1 MKAPGE
7 GQDAVESSPRELVRT
22 VGRLLGFMKTSKL
35 LIAVALVAAIV
46 GTVLQVATPK
56 MLGDATTVLFNG
68 ATSHAMDFGALASIL
83 LGVCGLYAGS
93 FVASFLQQR
102 SMVAVAQR
110 TAATLRQRLK
120 EKMARVPIS
129 YLDGR
134 ATGDLMSVATN
145 DVDNIAEN
153 LQEGLVMLVTS
164 VVLFVGV
171 FVMMLTISPLL
182 TLLACIMVPG
192 GLLVAKLLTGP
203 AKRNNRYYYTH
214 LGSLN
219 AHVEETY
226 QGFAVVKAFGGEEA
240 ALADFDERNENMY
253 RTGWRARFFGGIMMP
268 CMMLLENASYVLI
281 AVVGAVQVVGG
292 GMPIGNL
299 QAFLQYSSQFSDP
312 ITKFSMVW
320 TNVLSAVASAE
331 RVFAVLDAEEMGEAD
346 GTGALAPAT
355 LATLATDGELPKV
368 AFRDVS
374 FGYGD
379 EPLMEHFDLE
389 VSEGAT
395 VAIVG
400 HTGAGKTTLINL
412 LERFYDVDGGAIELD
427 GADIASL
434 SREEVRG
441 RMGMVL
447 QDPWLFTGTI
457 YDNIAYGNPDA
468 APEQVR
474 AAAKAAYADEFVRK
488 LPHGFNTVLSED
500 ADNISQG
507 QRQLLT
513 IARAILAD
521 RRMLILDE
529 ATSSVDTRT
538 EERIQKAMDNLMAGR
553 TAFVI
558 AHRLST
564 IKNAN
569 LILVIRDGDIV
580 EQGTHEELL
589 ALGGFYA
596 ELYNSQ
602 FTETIDEVED

>member
-171 FVMMLTISPLL
+171 FVMMLAISPLL

-346 GTGALAPAT
+346 GTGALTP
-355 LATLATDGELPKV
+355 ATLATDGELPKV

-412 LERFYDVDGGAIELD
+412 LERFYDVDDGAIELD

-513 IARAILAD
+513 IARAFAAD
-521 RRMLILDE
+521 PEILILDE
-529 ATSSVDTRT
+529 ATSSVDGRT
-538 EERIQKAMDNLMAGR
+538 ELIIQRAMAELMRGR
-553 TAFVI
+553 TSFVI

-564 IKNAN
+564 VVNAD
-569 LILVIRDGDIV
+569 VIVVMDHGAIV
-580 EQGTHEELL
+580 EQGTHAELL
-589 ALGGFYA
+589 ARGGAYA
-596 ELYNSQ
+596 SLYESQ
-602 FTETIDEVED
+602 FEQKPAAAA

>member
-7 GQDAVESSPRELVRT
+7 GRDAVESSPRELVRT

-346 GTGALAPAT
+346 GTGALTP
-355 LATLATDGELPKV
+355 ATLATDGELPKV

-427 GADIASL
+427 GTDIASL

-488 LPHGFNTVLSED
+488 LPHGFNKVLSED

-513 IARAILAD
+513 IARAFAAD
-521 RRMLILDE
+521 PEILILDE
-529 ATSSVDTRT
+529 ATSSVDGRT
-538 EERIQKAMDNLMAGR
+538 ELIIQRAMAELMRGR
-553 TAFVI
+553 TSFVI

-564 IKNAN
+564 VVNAD
-569 LILVIRDGDIV
+569 VIVVMDHGAIV
-580 EQGTHEELL
+580 EQGTHAELL
-589 ALGGFYA
+589 ARGGAYA
-596 ELYNSQ
+596 SLYESQ
-602 FTETIDEVED
+602 FEQKPAAAA

>member
-346 GTGALAPAT
+346 GTGALMPAT

-427 GADIASL
+427 GTDIASL

-513 IARAILAD
+513 IARAFAAD
-521 RRMLILDE
+521 PEILILDE
-529 ATSSVDTRT
+529 ATSSVDGRT
-538 EERIQKAMDNLMAGR
+538 ELIIQRAMAELMRGR
-553 TAFVI
+553 TSFVI

-564 IKNAN
+564 VVNAD
-569 LILVIRDGDIV
+569 VIVVMDHGAIV
-580 EQGTHEELL
+580 EQGTHAELL
-589 ALGGFYA
+589 ARGGAYA
-596 ELYNSQ
+596 SLYESQ
-602 FTETIDEVED
+602 FEQKPAAAA

>member
-1 MKAPGE
+1 
-7 GQDAVESSPRELVRT
+7 
-22 VGRLLGFMKTSKL
+22 
-35 LIAVALVAAIV
+35 
-46 GTVLQVATPK
+46 
-56 MLGDATTVLFNG
+56 
-68 ATSHAMDFGALASIL
+68 
-83 LGVCGLYAGS
+83 
-93 FVASFLQQR
+93 
-102 SMVAVAQR
+102 
-110 TAATLRQRLK
+110 
-120 EKMARVPIS
+120 MARVPIS

-346 GTGALAPAT
+346 GTGALTP
-355 LATLATDGELPKV
+355 ATLATDGELPKV

-427 GADIASL
+427 GTDIASL

-513 IARAILAD
+513 IARAFAAD
-521 RRMLILDE
+521 PEILILDE
-529 ATSSVDTRT
+529 ATSSVDGRT
-538 EERIQKAMDNLMAGR
+538 ELIIQRAMAELMRGR
-553 TAFVI
+553 TSFVI

-564 IKNAN
+564 VVNAD
-569 LILVIRDGDIV
+569 VIVVMDHGAIV
-580 EQGTHEELL
+580 EQGTHAELL
-589 ALGGFYA
+589 ARGGAYA
-596 ELYNSQ
+596 SLYESQ
-602 FTETIDEVED
+602 FEQKPAAAA

>member
-7 GQDAVESSPRELVRT
+7 GRDAVESSPRELVRT

-346 GTGALAPAT
+346 GTGALTP
-355 LATLATDGELPKV
+355 ATLATDGELPKV

-427 GADIASL
+427 GTDIASL

-513 IARAILAD
+513 IARAFAAD
-521 RRMLILDE
+521 PEILILDE
-529 ATSSVDTRT
+529 ATSSVDGRT
-538 EERIQKAMDNLMAGR
+538 ELIIQRAMAELMRGR
-553 TAFVI
+553 TSFVI

-564 IKNAN
+564 VVNAD
-569 LILVIRDGDIV
+569 VIVVMDHGAIV
-580 EQGTHEELL
+580 EQGTHAELL
-589 ALGGFYA
+589 ARGGAYA
-596 ELYNSQ
+596 SLYESQ
-602 FTETIDEVED
+602 FEQKPAAAA

>member
-346 GTGALAPAT
+346 GTGALTP
-355 LATLATDGELPKV
+355 ATLATDGELPKV

-513 IARAILAD
+513 IARAFAAD
-521 RRMLILDE
+521 PEILILDE
-529 ATSSVDTRT
+529 ATSSVDGRT
-538 EERIQKAMDNLMAGR
+538 ELIIQRAMAELMRGR
-553 TAFVI
+553 TSFVI

-564 IKNAN
+564 VVNAD
-569 LILVIRDGDIV
+569 VIVVMNHGAIV
-580 EQGTHEELL
+580 EQGTHAELL
-589 ALGGFYA
+589 ARGGAYA
-596 ELYNSQ
+596 SLYESQ
-602 FTETIDEVED
+602 FEQKPAAAA

>member
-68 ATSHAMDFGALASIL
+68 ATSHAMDFGALSSIL

-346 GTGALAPAT
+346 GTGALMPAM

-513 IARAILAD
+513 IARAFAAD
-521 RRMLILDE
+521 PEILILDE
-529 ATSSVDTRT
+529 ATSSVDGRT
-538 EERIQKAMDNLMAGR
+538 ELIIQRAMAELMRGR
-553 TAFVI
+553 TSFVI

-564 IKNAN
+564 VVNAD
-569 LILVIRDGDIV
+569 VIVVMDHGAIV
-580 EQGTHEELL
+580 EQGTHAELL
-589 ALGGFYA
+589 ARGGAYA
-596 ELYNSQ
+596 SLYESQ
-602 FTETIDEVED
+602 FEQKPAAAA

>member
-240 ALADFDERNENMY
+240 ALVDFDERNENMY

-346 GTGALAPAT
+346 GTGALTPAT

-513 IARAILAD
+513 IARAFAAD
-521 RRMLILDE
+521 PEILILDE
-529 ATSSVDTRT
+529 ATSSVDGRT
-538 EERIQKAMDNLMAGR
+538 ELIIQRAMAELMRGR
-553 TAFVI
+553 TSFVI

-564 IKNAN
+564 VVNAD
-569 LILVIRDGDIV
+569 VIVVMDHGAIV
-580 EQGTHEELL
+580 EQGTHAELL
-589 ALGGFYA
+589 ARGGAYA
-596 ELYNSQ
+596 SLYESQ
-602 FTETIDEVED
+602 FEQKPAAAA

>member
-346 GTGALAPAT
+346 GTGALTPAT
-355 LATLATDGELPKV
+355 LATLATDRELPKV

-427 GADIASL
+427 GTDIASL

-513 IARAILAD
+513 IARAFAAD
-521 RRMLILDE
+521 PEILILDE
-529 ATSSVDTRT
+529 ATSSVDGRT
-538 EERIQKAMDNLMAGR
+538 ELIIQRAMAELMRGR
-553 TAFVI
+553 TSFVI

-564 IKNAN
+564 VVNAD
-569 LILVIRDGDIV
+569 VIVVMDHGAIV
-580 EQGTHEELL
+580 EQGTHAELL
-589 ALGGFYA
+589 ARGGAYA
-596 ELYNSQ
+596 SLYESQ
-602 FTETIDEVED
+602 FEQKPAAAA

>member
-346 GTGALAPAT
+346 GTGALTP
-355 LATLATDGELPKV
+355 ATLATDGELPKV
-368 AFRDVS
+368 VFRDVS

-427 GADIASL
+427 GADIANL

-564 IKNAN
+564 IKNAS

-589 ALGGFYA
+589 ELGGFYA

>member
-226 QGFAVVKAFGGEEA
+226 QGFAVVKAFGGEGA

-513 IARAILAD
+513 IARAFAAD
-521 RRMLILDE
+521 PEILILDE
-529 ATSSVDTRT
+529 ATSSVDGRT
-538 EERIQKAMDNLMAGR
+538 ELIIQRAMAELMRGR
-553 TAFVI
+553 TSFVI

-564 IKNAN
+564 VVNAD
-569 LILVIRDGDIV
+569 VIVVMDHGAIV
-580 EQGTHEELL
+580 EQGTHAELL
-589 ALGGFYA
+589 ARGGAYA
-596 ELYNSQ
+596 SLYESQ
-602 FTETIDEVED
+602 FEQKPAAAA

>member
-35 LIAVALVAAIV
+35 LIAVALVAAVV

-134 ATGDLMSVATN
+134 ATGDLMSVAAN

-346 GTGALAPAT
+346 GTGALTP
-355 LATLATDGELPKV
+355 ATLATDGELPKV

-412 LERFYDVDGGAIELD
+412 LERFYDVDGGAIELN

-513 IARAILAD
+513 IARAFAAD
-521 RRMLILDE
+521 PEILILDE
-529 ATSSVDTRT
+529 ATSSVDGRT
-538 EERIQKAMDNLMAGR
+538 ELIIQRAMAELMRGR
-553 TAFVI
+553 TSFVI

-564 IKNAN
+564 VVNAD
-569 LILVIRDGDIV
+569 VIVVMDHGAIV
-580 EQGTHEELL
+580 EQGTHAELL
-589 ALGGFYA
+589 ARGGAYA
-596 ELYNSQ
+596 SLYESQ
-602 FTETIDEVED
+602 FEQKPAAAA

>member
-56 MLGDATTVLFNG
+56 MLGDATTVLFSG

-346 GTGALAPAT
+346 GTGALMPAT

-427 GADIASL
+427 GTDIASL

-513 IARAILAD
+513 IARAFAAD
-521 RRMLILDE
+521 PEILILDE
-529 ATSSVDTRT
+529 ATSSVDGRT
-538 EERIQKAMDNLMAGR
+538 ELIIQRAMAELMRGR
-553 TAFVI
+553 TSFVI

-564 IKNAN
+564 VVNAD
-569 LILVIRDGDIV
+569 VIVVMDHGAIV
-580 EQGTHEELL
+580 EQGTHAELL
-589 ALGGFYA
+589 ARGGAYA
-596 ELYNSQ
+596 SLYESQ
-602 FTETIDEVED
+602 FEQKPAAAA

>member
-346 GTGALAPAT
+346 GTGALTP
-355 LATLATDGELPKV
+355 ATLATDGELPKV
-368 AFRDVS
+368 VFRDVS

-427 GADIASL
+427 GADIANL

-457 YDNIAYGNPDA
+457 HDNIAYGNPDA

-513 IARAILAD
+513 IARAFAAD
-521 RRMLILDE
+521 PEILILDE
-529 ATSSVDTRT
+529 ATSSVDGRT
-538 EERIQKAMDNLMAGR
+538 ELIIQRAMAELMRGR
-553 TAFVI
+553 TSFVI

-564 IKNAN
+564 VVNAD
-569 LILVIRDGDIV
+569 VIVVMDHGAIV
-580 EQGTHEELL
+580 EQGTHAELL
-589 ALGGFYA
+589 ARGGAYA
-596 ELYNSQ
+596 SLYESQ
-602 FTETIDEVED
+602 FEQKPAAAA

>member
-1 MKAPGE
+1 MQAPGE

-240 ALADFDERNENMY
+240 ALVDFDERNENMY

-513 IARAILAD
+513 IARAFAAD
-521 RRMLILDE
+521 PEILILDE
-529 ATSSVDTRT
+529 ATSSVDGRT
-538 EERIQKAMDNLMAGR
+538 ELIIQRAMAELMRGR
-553 TAFVI
+553 TSFVI

-564 IKNAN
+564 VVNAD
-569 LILVIRDGDIV
+569 VIVVMDHGAIV
-580 EQGTHEELL
+580 EQGTHAELL
-589 ALGGFYA
+589 ARGGAYA
-596 ELYNSQ
+596 SLYESQ
-602 FTETIDEVED
+602 FEQKPAAAA

>member
-7 GQDAVESSPRELVRT
+7 GRDAVESSPRELVRT

-226 QGFAVVKAFGGEEA
+226 QGFAVVKAFGGEGA

-427 GADIASL
+427 GTDIASL

-513 IARAILAD
+513 IARAFAAD
-521 RRMLILDE
+521 PEILILDE
-529 ATSSVDTRT
+529 ATSSVDGRT
-538 EERIQKAMDNLMAGR
+538 ELIIQRAMAELMRGR
-553 TAFVI
+553 TSFVI

-564 IKNAN
+564 VVNAD
-569 LILVIRDGDIV
+569 VIVVMDHGAIV
-580 EQGTHEELL
+580 EQGTHAELL
-589 ALGGFYA
+589 ARGGAYA
-596 ELYNSQ
+596 SLYESQ
-602 FTETIDEVED
+602 FEQKPAAAA

>member
-7 GQDAVESSPRELVRT
+7 GRDAVESSPRELVRT

-346 GTGALAPAT
+346 GTGALTP
-355 LATLATDGELPKV
+355 ATLATDGELPKV

-513 IARAILAD
+513 IARAFAAD
-521 RRMLILDE
+521 PEILILDE
-529 ATSSVDTRT
+529 ATSSVDGRT
-538 EERIQKAMDNLMAGR
+538 ELIIQRAMAELMRGR
-553 TAFVI
+553 TSFVI

-564 IKNAN
+564 VVNAD
-569 LILVIRDGDIV
+569 VIVVMDHGAIV
-580 EQGTHEELL
+580 EQGTHAELL
-589 ALGGFYA
+589 ARGGAYA
-596 ELYNSQ
+596 SLYESQ
-602 FTETIDEVED
+602 FEQKPAAAA

>member
-346 GTGALAPAT
+346 GTGALTP
-355 LATLATDGELPKV
+355 ATLATDGELPKV
-368 AFRDVS
+368 VFRDVS

-427 GADIASL
+427 GADIANL

-513 IARAILAD
+513 IARAFAAD
-521 RRMLILDE
+521 PEILILDE
-529 ATSSVDTRT
+529 ATSSVDGRT
-538 EERIQKAMDNLMAGR
+538 ELIIQRAMAELMRGR
-553 TAFVI
+553 TSFVI

-564 IKNAN
+564 VVNAD
-569 LILVIRDGDIV
+569 VIVVMDHGAIV
-580 EQGTHEELL
+580 EQGTHAELL
-589 ALGGFYA
+589 ARGGAYA
-596 ELYNSQ
+596 SLYESQ
-602 FTETIDEVED
+602 FEQKPAAAA

>member
-35 LIAVALVAAIV
+35 LIAVAPVAALV
-46 GTVLQVATPK
+46 GTVLPVATPQ

-346 GTGALAPAT
+346 GTGALTP
-355 LATLATDGELPKV
+355 ATLATDGELPKV
-368 AFRDVS
+368 VFRDVS

-427 GADIASL
+427 GADIANL

-457 YDNIAYGNPDA
+457 HDNIAYGNPDA

-513 IARAILAD
+513 IARAFAAD
-521 RRMLILDE
+521 PEILILDE
-529 ATSSVDTRT
+529 ATSSVDGRT
-538 EERIQKAMDNLMAGR
+538 ELIIQRAMAELMRGR
-553 TAFVI
+553 TSFVI

-564 IKNAN
+564 VVNAD
-569 LILVIRDGDIV
+569 VIVVMDHGAIV
-580 EQGTHEELL
+580 EQGTHAELL
-589 ALGGFYA
+589 ARGGAYA
-596 ELYNSQ
+596 SLYESQ
-602 FTETIDEVED
+602 FEQKPAAAA

>member
-346 GTGALAPAT
+346 GTGALTP
-355 LATLATDGELPKV
+355 ATLATDGELPKV

-379 EPLMEHFDLE
+379 APLMEHFDLE

-513 IARAILAD
+513 IARAFAAD
-521 RRMLILDE
+521 PEILILDE
-529 ATSSVDTRT
+529 ATSSVDGRT
-538 EERIQKAMDNLMAGR
+538 ELIIQRAMAELMRGR
-553 TAFVI
+553 TSFVI

-564 IKNAN
+564 VVNAD
-569 LILVIRDGDIV
+569 VIVVMDHGAIV
-580 EQGTHEELL
+580 EQGTHAELL
-589 ALGGFYA
+589 ARGGAYA
-596 ELYNSQ
+596 SLYESQ
-602 FTETIDEVED
+602 FEQKPAAAA

>member
-7 GQDAVESSPRELVRT
+7 DQDAVESSPRELVRT

-281 AVVGAVQVVGG
+281 AVVGAVQVVGV

-513 IARAILAD
+513 IARAFAAD
-521 RRMLILDE
+521 PEILILDE
-529 ATSSVDTRT
+529 ATSSVDGRT
-538 EERIQKAMDNLMAGR
+538 ELIIQRAMAELMRGR
-553 TAFVI
+553 TSFVI

-564 IKNAN
+564 VVNAD
-569 LILVIRDGDIV
+569 VIVVMDHGAIV
-580 EQGTHEELL
+580 EQGAHAELL
-589 ALGGFYA
+589 ARGGAYA
-596 ELYNSQ
+596 SLYESQ
-602 FTETIDEVED
+602 FEQKPAAAA